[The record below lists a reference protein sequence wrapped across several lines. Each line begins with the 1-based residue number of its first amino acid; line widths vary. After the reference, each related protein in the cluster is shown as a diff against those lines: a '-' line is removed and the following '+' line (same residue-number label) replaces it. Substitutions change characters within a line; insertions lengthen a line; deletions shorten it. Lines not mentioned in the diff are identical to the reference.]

1 MDNIDTELF
10 EFLDLLNYTLSSK
23 FIDKWKF
30 KYSEVFLK
38 QFQLKLLNSLSNKKQ
53 LKLKT
58 LFKYLTN
65 RCKYS
70 PEQVSNFFKSIEIE
84 MYCPVIYG
92 KISDV
97 L

>member
-1 MDNIDTELF
+1 MDNIDIELF
-10 EFLDLLNYTLSSK
+10 EFLDLLDFTLSSK
-23 FIDKWKF
+23 FVEKWKF

-38 QFQLKLLNSLSNKKQ
+38 QFQLKLLNALSSKKQ

-58 LFKYLTN
+58 LYRYLTN

-84 MYCPVIYG
+84 LYYPVIHG
-92 KISDV
+92 RASDV